1 MKIFTDEDVA
11 RLLPM
16 ADAIEVVAQ
25 AMRTVSAGGA
35 EQPLRHLVPAG
46 SGNAM
51 GVMSGS
57 LTDPACFGVKLVS
70 LFPGNPARGLSSH
83 RGAVV
88 LFESET
94 GGAVAMMDAARLT
107 AVRTAAASAVATRA
121 LAPESAST
129 MALIGCGEQAEFH
142 LEAINTVRPLSQV
155 WVTGR
160 SIDSAKA
167 FSARLSDR
175 YPALT
180 IVPSEDSESA
190 VRASD
195 IVCTVTSSPT
205 PVLFGDWLRPGQH
218 LNIVGASIPV
228 KREVDDAVVL
238 RSSLW
243 VDYRPSA
250 FAQAGE
256 LVDMIAAG
264 RMDEGSVIGEI
275 GEVLSGTARARQSAD
290 EITLYRSLGV
300 IAQDLATADYILRA
314 ADQAG
319 TGQIATL

>member
-1 MKIFTDEDVA
+1 MKVFTDADVA
-11 RLLPM
+11 RLLPV
-16 ADAIEVVAQ
+16 ADAIEVVAR

-46 SGNAM
+46 DGNAM

-57 LTDPACFGVKLVS
+57 LSDPACFGVKLVS
-70 LFPGNPARGLSSH
+70 LFPGNPGRGLSSH

-121 LAPESAST
+121 LAPESAAT

-160 SIDSAKA
+160 SLESAKA
-167 FSARLSDR
+167 FASRLSDR

-180 IVPSEDSESA
+180 IAPTGDAESA
-190 VRASD
+190 VRDAD
-195 IVCTVTSSPT
+195 IVCTVTSSAT
-205 PVLFGDWLRPGQH
+205 PVLSGSWLRPGQH
-218 LNIVGASIPV
+218 LNLVGASIPV
-228 KREVDDAVVL
+228 KREVDDDVVL

-250 FAQAGE
+250 LAQAGE

-264 RMDEGSVIGEI
+264 RIDESAVIGEI
-275 GEVLSGTARARQSAD
+275 GEVLSGTARARQDSH

-300 IAQDLATADYILRA
+300 IAQDLATARHVVEASERTD
-314 ADQAG
+314 AG
-319 TGQIATL
+319 QHVAL